1 MARTYVP
8 GYGYVDS
15 NDPGTRGSVKPG
27 RKPFSSGQEPTRP
40 APQPPRSQQPDDWF
54 EKWKASQPGMSN
66 DQPGATQA
74 TAGVS
79 SESDPTGMRVEDPT
93 LSLDPLQ
100 GVNFADDATFDTEE
114 LAQTVADQRN
124 GYVIEENGQYRVVY
138 GQEAVQ
144 AELADAAERRKYEN
158 LTATR
163 ERMPGDN
170 DPAPGADLT
179 YYGSTSTGDTPIT
192 RARRD
197 AREYAFYTN
206 TAQVPKDAGLMT
218 VDTYFDLKQKQDGK
232 AFGVYMGTV
241 TTAGSTGATAVDIVK
256 DSRIVEDYTMLSD
269 QEQAEVVRLV
279 DRYYKGMPW
288 TFAWIDKRW
297 KDAVDRANKRLL
309 LYGEK
314 VTPFE
319 VFDRMIA
326 AERARDDER
335 RSTSGSRGWYGS
347 GGGYGGG
354 GTSATIRL
362 TSVTDARVILNQA
375 MTQYLGREATAQEID
390 KFVKALNA
398 QESASPITQ
407 MFDGDTAI
415 QSGGFNPSTFAE
427 DYARSMSGSSEYRAV
442 TSLLDALIGELDGN
456 TGVL

>member
-15 NDPGTRGSVKPG
+15 DDPGTRGSVKPG

-40 APQPPRSQQPDDWF
+40 APPRTPPPTPAQQPDDWF
-54 EKWKASQPGMSN
+54 ERWRENQPGMGN
-66 DQPGATQA
+66 DGALQ
-74 TAGVS
+74 VQS
-79 SESDPTGMRVEDPT
+79 PTGETT
-93 LSLDPLQ
+93 LAVQAGDMDPLD
-100 GVNFADDATFDTEE
+100 GVNFASDATFEDRAMAD
-114 LAQTVADQRN
+114 LVAEQRN
-124 GYVIEENGQYRVVY
+124 GYVIEEGGSFRVVY
-138 GQEAVQ
+138 GLEAMQ
-144 AELADAAERRKYEN
+144 AEMRDDAERRKREN
-158 LTATR
+158 LVRDR
-163 ERMPGDN
+163 ESMGVPEDS
-170 DPAPGADLT
+170 PGADLT
-179 YYGSTSTGDTPIT
+179 YYGSTTTDETPIT

-197 AREYAFYTN
+197 AREYAFFTN
-206 TAQVPKDAGLMT
+206 QAQIPKDSGLMNA
-218 VDTYFDLKQKQDGK
+218 DTYFKMKERGEGP

-269 QEQAEVVRLV
+269 QEQADVVRLV
-279 DRYYKGMPW
+279 DRYYRGMPW

-297 KDAVDRANKRLL
+297 KDAVNRANKRLL

-314 VTPFE
+314 ITPFE

-335 RSTSGSRGWYGS
+335 RSTGGGGGFYG

-354 GTSATIRL
+354 GGGSATIRL
-362 TSVTDARVILNQA
+362 TSPTDARVILNQA
-375 MTQYLGREATAQEID
+375 MAQYLGRQATAEEID

-398 QESASPITQ
+398 QERATPVTTLV
-407 MFDGDTAI
+407 DGDLVV
-415 QSGGFNPSTFAE
+415 QEGGFNPSTFAE
-427 DYARSMSGSSEYRAV
+427 DFARSMSGSSEYQAV

-456 TGVL
+456 TGVF